1 MKPEFIQCEFCKIKI
16 PMEACKLA
24 AYNTIID
31 DKEYIFDISSSVPEE
46 EIMRMTQEY
55 ITIKERRFNS

>member
-1 MKPEFIQCEFCKIKI
+1 MKPEFIQCEFCKVKI

-31 DKEYIFDISSSVPEE
+31 DKEYIFCCKKCAQ
-46 EIMRMTQEY
+46 RYQY
-55 ITIKERRFNS
+55 KQKK